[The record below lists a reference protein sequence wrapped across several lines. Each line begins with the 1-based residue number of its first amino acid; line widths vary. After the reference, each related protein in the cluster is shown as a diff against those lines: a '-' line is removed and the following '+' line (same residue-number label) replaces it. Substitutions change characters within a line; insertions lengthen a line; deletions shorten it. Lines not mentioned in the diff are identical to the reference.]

1 MYKKADSAIVASKAE
16 AFGRVTVE
24 AMMAGTLVIGANTAG
39 TKELIGENYG
49 LLYEQGNAIDLAD
62 KIIYAMQNSEKM
74 SLIAK
79 NAREYSLQRF
89 SAGRNAREIFD
100 VYETI
105 K

>member
-1 MYKKADSAIVASKAE
+1 
-16 AFGRVTVE
+16 
-24 AMMAGTLVIGANTAG
+24 
-39 TKELIGENYG
+39 
-49 LLYEQGNAIDLAD
+49 
-62 KIIYAMQNSEKM
+62 M

>member
-1 MYKKADSAIVASKAE
+1 MVLDHYLFIIYRFIQKK
-16 AFGRVTVE
+16 
-24 AMMAGTLVIGANTAG
+24 L
-39 TKELIGENYG
+39 KEDIRLG
-49 LLYEQGNAIDLAD
+49 QGNAIDLAD